1 MTRFRPL
8 PRRAVSFLA
17 VAGALTLVACGGS
30 DSNGSSSTP
39 TQTTQAIDVLPCFAQ
54 TVIPGR
60 SLESVVLPDVVTQDL
75 NVANGY
81 PNGRKLEDPVV
92 DETIAAAFLDLTKYS
107 PLVLANIPLDPYGND
122 EPLPGVFPYLAV
134 AHGGAPAVT
143 GGAGFVFRTDQP
155 FAYTRVDRMG
165 DPAIATVLI
174 AANDKTAYNDD
185 SPTVDTTLK
194 WLPVIKADLTAL
206 TTALKDDFKAKGL
219 TMCANGANS

>member
-1 MTRFRPL
+1 MASFHFA
-8 PRRAVSFLA
+8 PRRAASLA
-17 VAGALTLVACGGS
+17 AIAGALMLVACGGG

-60 SLESVVLPDVVTQDL
+60 SLESVVLPDVVTMDL

-81 PNGRKLEDPVV
+81 PNGRRLEDPVV

-107 PLVLANIPLDPYGND
+107 PLVLANIPLDPSGND
-122 EPLPGVFPYLAV
+122 EPLPGVFPYLAE

-143 GGAGFVFRTDQP
+143 GGAGFVFRTDAP
-155 FAYTRVDRMG
+155 SAYTRVDRMG

-174 AANDKTAYNDD
+174 ATNDKTAYNDD
-185 SPTVDTTLK
+185 NPTVDKTLK
-194 WLPVIKADLTAL
+194 WLPVIKDDLTNLTKAL
-206 TTALKDDFKAKGL
+206 QDDFKAKGL
-219 TMCANGANS
+219 KMCANGTS